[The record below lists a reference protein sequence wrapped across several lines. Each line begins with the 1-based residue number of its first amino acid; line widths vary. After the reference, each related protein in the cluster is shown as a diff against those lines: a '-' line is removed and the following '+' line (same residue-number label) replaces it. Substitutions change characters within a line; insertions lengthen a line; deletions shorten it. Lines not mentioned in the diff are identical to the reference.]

1 MTANLWRWVACTA
14 LAFSL
19 PAYAA
24 EPAPVVPLEA
34 DPDPAVSASGVAPS
48 VVMPVGVP
56 ATPVATPQ
64 PAAVPTLAGVPCDCP
79 PSGFDFK
86 KVPPVRGAVQPGPFP
101 MPPTGP
107 GYYSIQDLLRQNG
120 QKTPPKYG
128 YPRFALMPQSFFDAD
143 FKYVDALP
151 ETDRSTSESLKR
163 MKVGDDWMLSVGGSS
178 WQRFM
183 SEYNS
188 RLGQRDN
195 NYLLTRDRLYADLW
209 YKDVA
214 RLYVEGASSVSYFQ
228 TLPKLLIDQSGPD
241 FLNLFVDLKVT
252 DVMDKPVY
260 ARFGRQELS
269 LGSQRLVSSLDWANT
284 RRTFQGVSALRTGD
298 KWDAT
303 AFWLQPVI
311 PSEGKLDWADNQQH
325 FAGGFLTYRPKPGTT
340 VDLYNL
346 TLVNNNTVAQQG
358 LQRGN
363 STINTTG
370 ARFAGDR
377 NNILWDFEG
386 AMQFGTQAARNV
398 VAGMGTAGVGYHF
411 KDAPWNP
418 TVWMYYD
425 YASGGRSGNT
435 INTFNQLFPF
445 GHYYLGW
452 ADLVGRQ
459 NIQDL
464 NAHLYFYPAKWLTCW
479 VQYHRFWLAD
489 GTDALYNTAGNVS
502 RLRANGSAGNS
513 VGREVDA
520 TLNFHLTKQSDILVG
535 YNYLFAGDFLRRT
548 AVPGQTAGFD
558 ASTFFLQY
566 NFRW

>member
-1 MTANLWRWVACTA
+1 MTANLSRWLACVAA

-19 PAYAA
+19 PAFAA

-34 DPDPAVSASGVAPS
+34 DADPAASASGVAPS

-56 ATPVATPQ
+56 ATPVIAPQTAAPTPN
-64 PAAVPTLAGVPCDCP
+64 APCDCP
-79 PSGFDFK
+79 PAGFDFK
-86 KVPPVRGAVQPGPFP
+86 KVPPVRGAVRAGPFP

-107 GYYSIQDLLRQNG
+107 GYYSILDLVRG
-120 QKTPPKYG
+120 DCQKAPPKYP
-128 YPRFALMPQSFFDAD
+128 YPRFALMGSSFYDAD

-151 ETDRSTSESLKR
+151 ESDRTVSESLKR
-163 MKVGDDWMLSVGGSS
+163 MKVADDWMLSVGGSS

-188 RLGQRDN
+188 RLGQADN
-195 NYLLTRDRLYADLW
+195 HYLLTRDRVYADLW

-214 RLYVEGASSVSYFQ
+214 RLYVEGISSYSYFQ

-241 FLNLFVDLKVT
+241 FLNLFVDLKVA

-260 ARFGRQELS
+260 ARLGRQELS
-269 LGSQRLVSSLDWANT
+269 LGSQRLVSSLEWANT

-325 FAGGFLTYRPKPGTT
+325 FAGGWLTYRPKPGTT

-370 ARFAGDR
+370 ARFAGDM
-377 NNILWDFEG
+377 NNVLWDFEG

-435 INTFNQLFPF
+435 SNTFNQLFPF

-464 NAHLYFYPAKWLTCW
+464 NAHLYFYPAKWLTGW

-489 GTDALYNTAGNVS
+489 STDALYNTAGNVS

-513 VGREVDA
+513 VGREIDA

-535 YNYLFAGDFLRRT
+535 YNYFFAGDFIRRS
-548 AVPGQTAGFD
+548 AAPGQTAGFD